1 VNETKSHL
9 AIGKKEFV
17 DGDGKGLAGADDQG
31 RKYERIANARAITA
45 MSPPIR
51 REPFIAALPWLSG
64 VRSSSFYTPRRP

>member
-45 MSPPIR
+45 MSPP
-51 REPFIAALPWLSG
+51 FVGSHSLLPYPG
-64 VRSSSFYTPRRP
+64 YRA